1 MAVIEY
7 DSYKQKLLAMD
18 ETFEN
23 LFKALEIEQ
32 ARQELNRLEL
42 EAHEDGFWND
52 LERSQKNQMR
62 SKQLQN
68 KIHRYEKLVS
78 TRDDLLALIDM
89 GTEMDDASLLPEL
102 EEGYSKLEADVE
114 QARLTTLLSGEYDNC
129 NADSNLMSQII
140 SNFQA
145 DSADL
150 LVAVATPV
158 AMSMQAATEET
169 GTPVVFAAVS
179 DPVSV
184 GLVDSLEAPGSN
196 LTGTSDYLDTAA
208 VMNLMFVQNP
218 ELQKVGLLYDLGQ
231 DSAASAIES
240 AKAYLE
246 DKGVEVIERTGTSVD
261 EIALAAQALVS
272 DGVEAVFTPTDNT
285 VMKSELTI
293 YETFAEAGIPHY
305 TGADSF
311 ALNGAFLGYGV
322 DYANLGAETANMI
335 ASILLDGADPA
346 ATAVK
351 TFDNGTATIN
361 TEICEQLGID
371 FDELS
376 ETFAPYCTKVQSIVT
391 AESFDEVQ

>member
-1 MAVIEY
+1 M
-7 DSYKQKLLAMD
+7 K
-18 ETFEN
+18 
-23 LFKALEIEQ
+23 
-32 ARQELNRLEL
+32 
-42 EAHEDGFWND
+42 
-52 LERSQKNQMR
+52 
-62 SKQLQN
+62 
-68 KIHRYEKLVS
+68 KI
-78 TRDDLLALIDM
+78 LALILVPLM
-89 GTEMDDASLLPEL
+89 TVSMFAACGAKTETAASASSDAAASAPAAEEEAPAASSETDASGASYTIGICNYVDDASLNQIVENIQSQL
-102 EEGYSKLEADVE
+102 ADIGAEKGV
-114 QARLTTLLSGEYDNC
+114 TFHVEYDNC

-145 DSADL
+145 DNSDL

-158 AMSMQAATEET
+158 AMAMQAATEES

-218 ELQKVGLLYDLGQ
+218 DLQKVGLLYDLGQ

-322 DYANLGAETANMI
+322 DYANLGVETANMI

-376 ETFAPYCTKVQSIVT
+376 EKFAPYCTKVQSIVT
-391 AESFDEVQ
+391 AESFDDVQ

>member
-1 MAVIEY
+1 MKKILAL
-7 DSYKQKLLAMD
+7 LLAVLMTVSLLTACGAKTETASSEASASEAASSEPAANASSD
-18 ETFEN
+18 ETASSEETDAASYTIGICN
-23 LFKALEIEQ
+23 
-32 ARQELNRLEL
+32 
-42 EAHEDGFWND
+42 
-52 LERSQKNQMR
+52 
-62 SKQLQN
+62 
-68 KIHRYEKLVS
+68 YV
-78 TRDDLLALIDM
+78 
-89 GTEMDDASLLPEL
+89 DDASLNQI
-102 EEGYSKLEADVE
+102 VE
-114 QARLTTLLSGEYDNC
+114 NIQTQLAAIGAEKGVTFNIEYDNC

-145 DSADL
+145 DNADL

-158 AMSMQAATEET
+158 AMAMQAATEES
-169 GTPVVFAAVS
+169 GTPVIFAAVS

-208 VMNLMFVQNP
+208 VLDLMYAQNVNLK
-218 ELQKVGLLYDLGQ
+218 KVGLLYDLGQ
-231 DSAASAIES
+231 DSATSAIAS

-246 DKGVEVIERTGTSVD
+246 KRGAEVVERTGTSVD
-261 EIALAAQALVS
+261 EIALAAQALVA

-293 YETFAEAGIPHY
+293 YETFVDAGIPHY

-322 DYANLGAETANMI
+322 DYANLGVETANMI
-335 ASILLDGADPA
+335 ADILLGGADPA
-346 ATAVK
+346 STPVK

-361 TEICEQLGID
+361 TDVCQALGLDYDTIA
-371 FDELS
+371 E
-376 ETFAPYCTKVQSIVT
+376 EFAPHCTKVQPIVT

>member
-1 MAVIEY
+1 MKKILAL
-7 DSYKQKLLAMD
+7 LLAVLMTVSLFTACGAKTETASSEASASEAASSEPAANASSD
-18 ETFEN
+18 ETASSEETDTASYTIGICN
-23 LFKALEIEQ
+23 
-32 ARQELNRLEL
+32 
-42 EAHEDGFWND
+42 
-52 LERSQKNQMR
+52 
-62 SKQLQN
+62 
-68 KIHRYEKLVS
+68 YV
-78 TRDDLLALIDM
+78 
-89 GTEMDDASLLPEL
+89 DDASLNQI
-102 EEGYSKLEADVE
+102 VE
-114 QARLTTLLSGEYDNC
+114 NIQTQLAAIGAEKGVTFNIEYDNC

-145 DSADL
+145 DNADL

-158 AMSMQAATEET
+158 AMAMQAATEES

-208 VMNLMFVQNP
+208 VLDLMYAQNVNLK
-218 ELQKVGLLYDLGQ
+218 KVGLLYDLGQ
-231 DSAASAIES
+231 DSATSAIAS

-246 DKGVEVIERTGTSVD
+246 KRGAEVVERTGTSVD
-261 EIALAAQALVS
+261 EIALAAQALVA

-293 YETFAEAGIPHY
+293 YETFVDAGIPHY

-322 DYANLGAETANMI
+322 DYANLGVETANMI
-335 ASILLDGADPA
+335 ADILLGGADPA
-346 ATAVK
+346 STPVK

-361 TEICEQLGID
+361 TDVCQALGLDYDTIA
-371 FDELS
+371 E
-376 ETFAPYCTKVQSIVT
+376 EFAPHCTKVQPIVT